1 MPNHKLS
8 RNLYLDKIRSVESNK
23 PYCKPF
29 KDEAQTALFKDTV
42 RTALSTLFISVIRTN
57 QFMLYGAEVAVC
69 SEINAK
75 HIQCGLNVQFF
86 NVKLVGASSDQ

>member
-69 SEINAK
+69 SEITQNTYS
-75 HIQCGLNVQFF
+75 
-86 NVKLVGASSDQ
+86 VG